1 MGPIKKK
8 KNLKKKGSGPIIIII
23 IIMGSRMHLLNTV
36 AMILYIYFLHIESYF
51 VRGRDQ
57 FFSKKR
63 EKEKRNH
70 RQLIW
75 IEPSAMG

>member
-1 MGPIKKK
+1 
-8 KNLKKKGSGPIIIII
+8 
-23 IIMGSRMHLLNTV
+23 MHLLNTF
-36 AMILYIYFLHIESYF
+36 AMILYIYIYFLHIESYF